1 MFCTD
6 PTLRERLAGAMHDDE
21 AIAVAGISDHASAL
35 LEIVDRD
42 RPDAVLV
49 DAPSAEWLD
58 DWRRRRQVRTTLI
71 ILLENAEGDMALD
84 AFEAGAQAIL
94 LRSAAVA
101 EIVTAIK
108 AVAGGYAVLPRSLLA
123 LLPGGKLIGRSH
135 DNHKTHPPQLTPREL
150 EVLGALADGA
160 SNKAIARRLGISFHT
175 VKFHVAAVLAKLD
188 AESRTEAIAKAAQLG
203 LVML

>member
-1 MFCTD
+1 
-6 PTLRERLAGAMHDDE
+6 L
-21 AIAVAGISDHASAL
+21 I
-35 LEIVDRD
+35 
-42 RPDAVLV
+42 
-49 DAPSAEWLD
+49 DAPSAEWLGG
-58 DWRRRRQVRTTLI
+58 WRRRQVRTTLI
-71 ILLENAEGDMALD
+71 VLLENPEGEAALD

-108 AVAGGYAVLPRSLLA
+108 AVAGDYAVLPRSLLA
-123 LLPGGKLIGRSH
+123 LLPGGKPIDRSH
-135 DNHKTHPPQLTPREL
+135 DNHKTRPPQLTPREL

>member
-6 PTLRERLAGAMHDDE
+6 STLRERLARAMHDDE
-21 AIAVAGISDHASAL
+21 AIAVVGISDHVSAL
-35 LEIVDRD
+35 LEVVDRD
-42 RPDAVLV
+42 RPDAILI
-49 DAPSAEWLD
+49 DAPSAEWLG
-58 DWRRRRQVRTTLI
+58 DWRRRQVRTTLI
-71 ILLENAEGDMALD
+71 VLLENPEGEAALD

-108 AVAGGYAVLPRSLLA
+108 TVAGGYAVLPRSLLA
-123 LLPGGKLIGRSH
+123 LLPDGKPNDRSH
-135 DNHKTHPPQLTPREL
+135 NNHKTRPPQLTPREL
-150 EVLGALADGA
+150 EVLNALADGA